1 MSLNFDRFEKMR
13 AEGRLLRGKW
23 TGTDAQ
29 GRELACWLAALSE
42 PVAEAESADAC
53 PADDMP
59 QWLAVLI
66 PRLDDNISQDGW
78 DDRARR
84 LGAALRLTVGWTPA
98 QWRRCEARVFLAILA
113 EARSHVRESETVA
126 LSAVDAVV
134 ALWSRVLAGDEPFV
148 AEWRAAAAAARAAAR
163 AARAASAEAWA
174 ARAAARA
181 ARAARAASAEAAEAW
196 AARAASAEAAEAW
209 AAWSAEAAARAA
221 WAAWSAEAWAA
232 WSAEAAAEAAA
243 RAAEAWD
250 RICDGV
256 IAALEAER

>member
-174 ARAAARA
+174 AWSAAR
-181 ARAARAASAEAAEAW
+181 